1 MKGKVRE
8 ESSHVCLSG
17 CDNIS
22 SFTMAENHQDDQQ
35 DNPKQPRDMK
45 GLLNFC
51 LEATAAED
59 APSSAST
66 ISQMEP
72 ERRAFLEAAL
82 NDMVS
87 TDPVQEMKK
96 AMTQLEAKLC
106 NVTNKDS
113 PVVQEIVYIVDEVLM
128 DILGSLDYA
137 NDFYKLGGKIL
148 LEEMLRSSIPIIRIK
163 GCDLIAETVQNNP
176 VSQAAVLDSPLV
188 TKLTELLD
196 DNSQEENVR
205 VKALY
210 AISCLIRDNPKTPD
224 YFDVNQLSI
233 LIRLLDCRT
242 QTNKLRTK
250 ACFLLSSLASSSD
263 KVKEALVKNGLVQ
276 KFISILKED
285 HDSSHEYVASALR
298 AIVSE
303 HEDARRQC
311 ADPQHNL
318 KSLLDSR
325 IESLSGD
332 ESHQDEVSIYQ
343 DLKDICFSV

>member
-1 MKGKVRE
+1 
-8 ESSHVCLSG
+8 
-17 CDNIS
+17 
-22 SFTMAENHQDDQQ
+22 MAENHQDDQQ

-66 ISQMEP
+66 VSQMEP

-87 TDPVQEMKK
+87 TDPV
-96 AMTQLEAKLC
+96 
-106 NVTNKDS
+106 
-113 PVVQEIVYIVDEVLM
+113 VQEVVYIVDEVLM

-137 NDFYKLGGKIL
+137 NDFYKLGGKTL
-148 LEEMLRSSIPIIRIK
+148 VEEMLRSSIAIIRIK

-176 VSQAAVLDSPLV
+176 FSQAAVLDSSLV

-196 DNSQEENVR
+196 DNSQEEKVR

-210 AISCLIRDNPKTPD
+210 AISCLIRDNQKTPD
-224 YFDVNQLSI
+224 YFDVKQLSI

-263 KVKEALVKNGLVQ
+263 QVKEALVINGLVQ

-303 HEDARRQC
+303 HEEAKRIYR
-311 ADPQHNL
+311 DPQYSL
-318 KSLLDSR
+318 QSLLDSR

-332 ESHQDEVSIYQ
+332 ESHQDEVSIYR
-343 DLKDICFSV
+343 DLRDICFTV